1 MRKPFVIFWSI
12 LLLALLALSCG
23 GSSDEGSEEP
33 EEAEEAEEAEEGSAG
48 GVPQPVLSI
57 EGDAEDAIDMVFAGK
72 WDRVAADAESI
83 STDWTEFAA
92 SSEGSGV
99 TDEQRREMDEATA
112 DLSAA
117 AEAKDELAARQ
128 AANDVSKVI
137 VDVFDLFDFKI
148 PSDVGRLDWL
158 ERQVIIDADRDDWE
172 AIAVDIDQTR
182 ETFDR
187 VKPDVVAEG
196 GEEEA
201 RDFEASIVKQGEL
214 AAAHDRAIVDE
225 ANIALELVDALES
238 VY

>member
-117 AEAKDELAARQ
+117 AQAEDELAARQ